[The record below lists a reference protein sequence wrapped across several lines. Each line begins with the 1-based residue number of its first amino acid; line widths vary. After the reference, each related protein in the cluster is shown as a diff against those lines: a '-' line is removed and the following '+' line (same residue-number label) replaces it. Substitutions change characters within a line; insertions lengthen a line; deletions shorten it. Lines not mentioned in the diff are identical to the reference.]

1 MPVAR
6 RIAPTAAA
14 AIVVALALAGCGPR
28 PATPRQAAGPAPPAS
43 TTHSW
48 LYRVGQD
55 YAYEEDV
62 PGQAKPVVQVY
73 RYLGRQGGLYT
84 LRFGGH
90 TVSCANP
97 CQVIHL
103 SDGGFHVERLAF
115 DPNTIIGAA
124 LTDAFDG
131 QMQVYDPAKGG

>member
-1 MPVAR
+1 MI
-6 RIAPTAAA
+6 RIATGSLAIVFVLAVADCGPRQASHPQAAA
-14 AIVVALALAGCGPR
+14 AP
-28 PATPRQAAGPAPPAS
+28 PPAPTS
-43 TTHSW
+43 TTHNW
-48 LYRVGQD
+48 QYRVGQD
-55 YAYEEDV
+55 YAYEEDI
-62 PGQAKPVVQVY
+62 PGQAKPAVQTY
-73 RYLGRQGGLYT
+73 RYLGEHNGLFT
-84 LRFGGH
+84 LQFGGH

-124 LTDAFDG
+124 LTDAFNG